1 MEDGEYPFLCVD
13 TSEDAADAGLLQPF
27 IQMAD
32 TAALSL
38 ESGGL
43 CIAVAGIRI
52 ARVSIAGEDG
62 RG

>member
-1 MEDGEYPFLCVD
+1 MD